1 MCNPHVWNKAL
12 CCTTDLPF
20 KSVHSPFAV
29 IFDPYKSTTCCSSR
43 ILNHICHYLPL
54 YFLFMN
60 LSKHVDDVLF
70 DMWLSNFS
78 FSHSWSTKLK
88 HNGNSS
94 YNYVISSMYIMQSFW
109 MSWHVEHDELYFVWK
124 KDIYLSLYTC
134 CCCGGSSQL
143 IYDSKPASANVNHSM
158 TARNRMA
165 DLEKFFAGTLH
176 SLTTFT
182 SKCHLL
188 LISCCHLLL
197 LRTRL
202 NSPTLSM
209 LACLVM
215 WYSI

>member
-1 MCNPHVWNKAL
+1 MSGTKHCAVPLICRLKAYTPLLLLSLIPSKVPPVAHQGSWIIYATICL
-12 CCTTDLPF
+12 C
-20 KSVHSPFAV
+20 
-29 IFDPYKSTTCCSSR
+29 
-43 ILNHICHYLPL
+43 IL
-54 YFLFMN
+54 LFMN

-94 YNYVISSMYIMQSFW
+94 YNYVISSIYIMPSFW
-109 MSWHVEHDELYFVWK
+109 MSWHVDHDELYFVWK

-202 NSPTLSM
+202 NSLTLSM